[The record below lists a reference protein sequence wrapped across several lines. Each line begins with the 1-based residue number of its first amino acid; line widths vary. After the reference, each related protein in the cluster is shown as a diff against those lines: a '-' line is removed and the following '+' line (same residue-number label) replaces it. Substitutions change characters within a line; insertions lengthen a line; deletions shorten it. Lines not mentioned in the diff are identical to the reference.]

1 MNTTETN
8 VCDQII
14 NLLITDDIF
23 INQEKTKKIITLLIE
38 QKKQVSHLKK
48 TNILLTDIIN
58 NIVKK

>member
-23 INQEKTKKIITLLIE
+23 INEEKTIKIINLLIE
-38 QKKQVSHLKK
+38 QKKQVSYLKK
-48 TNILLTDIIN
+48 TNILLTEVIN

>member
-8 VCDQII
+8 ICDEII

-23 INQEKTKKIITLLIE
+23 INEEKTKKIINLLIE

-48 TNILLTDIIN
+48 TNFLLTDVIN